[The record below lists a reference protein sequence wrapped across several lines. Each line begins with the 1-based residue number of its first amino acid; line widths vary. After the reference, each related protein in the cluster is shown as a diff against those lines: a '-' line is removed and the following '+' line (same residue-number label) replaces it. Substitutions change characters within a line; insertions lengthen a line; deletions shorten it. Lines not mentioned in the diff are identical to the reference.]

1 MPIFDDSPV
10 TTFTPRP
17 TVNVVPPPPE
27 PQGGSFLDVMQA
39 AGRTEN
45 DIVAAVDLLTQPKQK
60 VDLNFNLLEEAK
72 KRNVDAADYTDA
84 LNPAHLDQ
92 LIAKRNQEDRDNAML
107 DQAGWGGFLA
117 RVAAGIVSPTTL
129 LPMVGPETTGLKT
142 MLTVGLNAAAGAA
155 MQEGVLY
162 ADQRTRTKTQAAYS
176 IGSSLLLGS
185 VLGGIAHTLKPS
197 ELARMSHDMAN
208 APEGFAISSPTP
220 SILDAGA
227 KETNNLADAGQL
239 KKGWGAHLLS
249 PMSGITRNFEQWN
262 APKYIKDLGGAPQVR
277 KMTAGFSQADLIL
290 QNNADFIAASRG
302 GNVEQIKR
310 VYNGVSYEGTVA
322 LQNAYQDYILGADA
336 KGWFKQGRA
345 TLAGSRRPDGKLTWG
360 EFKKQVTEDWM
371 TGQTAVGVPD
381 PVRKAAKEVAEKVYK
396 ALYDEGV
403 KYGVFTGKEV
413 PVGDENYINRVYNDE
428 VIMRRRPEFEQILA
442 SNYQRQLDKDF
453 GEKLQRLQ
461 DAMVKDKQRLSDMQL
476 PLDQAQKLRDDL
488 IHAKV
493 DVTDATNPQV
503 IQGAELLKANA
514 KAVKELTKELDDLR
528 KVKIDVNDLGAY
540 KSRTDRMGEI
550 EAALKQ
556 KALEAEGT
564 KKALGDELAK
574 YQKDAAEIRRRL
586 NNLNNNIHIKDTRL
600 KKKLDKIVANEDA
613 QAETILRASKQ
624 LQKFVKFLDSAS
636 PDKIEQELTKLKNSF
651 ADHAAKYDKAQQDL
665 IKLENDGYGPD
676 VFSGKDNTPP
686 QQDKVD
692 VVDVSKTTPPEDVLP
707 TIQQLQ
713 APIQPKPV
721 EVDTDFVDVTDT
733 VQAFKDF
740 KKIDDIASSNVDDA
754 LANLQ
759 HYDTI
764 DDAKAAYWK
773 NVKDTLKDEGIIHP
787 DAYKRAQESYNK
799 WFDAELPKEL
809 EKLKK
814 DSDINTASKFWRTGE
829 DARSWLEEHGREDI
843 QAIMKKIKPHLDN
856 TNIAVVDKKGPQPKD
871 TFLSDFWRSTDNGQ
885 YCRIGGHS
893 GTAETLLLISKEAL
907 GNMRTLP
914 HELIHA
920 SLAHKIEAG
929 IKGLDPALTKQV
941 DQLRALLGHVEG
953 HVREEIRDNP
963 GWTGLSDTNFYTK
976 YSVYDIHELAAN
988 VFVNPG
994 VAEFYRSIPYKSKT
1008 VYDAIL
1014 DVFRKIL
1021 GIKPEEENA
1030 FNALIDITDR
1040 MWKEPNLSTAPY
1052 RGGKKLAEDG
1062 LPPEMKLSDKMD
1074 ALSGKMD
1081 TIAAKIEQLD
1091 AHDPVKF
1098 KQEVEQAMRDLADTH
1113 AKINAKRVIRNE
1125 KLWKQVE
1132 AMSPEAR
1139 ARKIADLELKAKERP
1154 RKFIE
1159 RFRDTNAGKMA
1170 IDSESGLLQGNGDF
1184 AAHAKEMAKDTVTK
1198 ILGSERRLAYSDIIR
1213 EKRGP
1218 ELARVLNIP
1227 SAEIKD
1233 FLEMDMERLMAIY
1246 TRTVGGDTAIAKV
1259 FGSADAAAEFAK
1271 LDDEMNSMLAKIETL
1286 TDKKGNPL
1294 DQKAKEDITKQTHDF
1309 YDAARKN
1316 LYVLMERAKGMRG
1329 IPKDA
1334 GSWSARGAK
1343 MVMDINFMRLMGN
1356 VLISSVADPG
1366 RAVMK
1371 FGLTRTFRDGL
1382 LPMITNLKTLR
1393 MSQHEAR
1400 LAGVALDPIIHS
1412 RAAALADIFD
1422 DAHRGT
1428 KIEKAVHWA
1437 STKMGLAAGFDH
1449 WTSAIKQFTA
1459 GIANAKLL
1467 DNISAVME
1475 GKVKGKQLV
1484 KAQEYLSKLNID
1496 ADFAERIWKEV
1507 TSGEGGGKVNGIWLP
1522 NTENWTDR
1530 EAVLAYRA
1538 ALGSEVDATIITP
1551 GFERP
1556 NWVDS
1561 SLPAKMMA
1569 QFKSFGFTSTQKT
1582 LMAGLQEHDLAF
1594 MNGVISSLALGA
1606 LSYYLYGVFTGGKT
1620 YTEMMNAGPDKWA
1633 DEAISRSGVT
1643 AIFDE
1648 AQRISARVPLLQK
1661 YTSFSGRQTT
1671 RRGGGDL
1678 ASEIL
1683 GPSFDALSRVTKIAS
1698 EIDSPTKSTLHT
1710 VRTLLPLQNIF
1721 YLRQLLDKVEAAAG
1735 SKLPKKRSAQ

>member
-1 MPIFDDSPV
+1 MPIFDDSLV

-129 LPMVGPETTGLKT
+129 FPMVGPETTGLKT

-176 IGSSLLLGS
+176 IGSSMLLGS

-249 PMSGITRNFEQWN
+249 PLSGITRNFEQWN

-493 DVTDATNPQV
+493 DLTDATNPQV

-613 QAETILRASKQ
+613 QAETILRAQKQ
-624 LQKFVKFLDSAS
+624 LQKFVSMAASAS
-636 PDKIEQELTKLKNSF
+636 PEKIDAELSKLKNAF
-651 ADHAAKYDKAQQDL
+651 EDHAKKFDDFEKEL
-665 IKLENDGYGPD
+665 HEIENGDPTK
-676 VFSGKDNTPP
+676 VGKD
-686 QQDKVD
+686 
-692 VVDVSKTTPPEDVLP
+692 
-707 TIQQLQ
+707 
-713 APIQPKPV
+713 
-721 EVDTDFVDVTDT
+721 
-733 VQAFKDF
+733 
-740 KKIDDIASSNVDDA
+740 
-754 LANLQ
+754 
-759 HYDTI
+759 
-764 DDAKAAYWK
+764 
-773 NVKDTLKDEGIIHP
+773 
-787 DAYKRAQESYNK
+787 
-799 WFDAELPKEL
+799 
-809 EKLKK
+809 
-814 DSDINTASKFWRTGE
+814 
-829 DARSWLEEHGREDI
+829 
-843 QAIMKKIKPHLDN
+843 
-856 TNIAVVDKKGPQPKD
+856 
-871 TFLSDFWRSTDNGQ
+871 
-885 YCRIGGHS
+885 
-893 GTAETLLLISKEAL
+893 
-907 GNMRTLP
+907 
-914 HELIHA
+914 HE
-920 SLAHKIEAG
+920 
-929 IKGLDPALTKQV
+929 
-941 DQLRALLGHVEG
+941 
-953 HVREEIRDNP
+953 
-963 GWTGLSDTNFYTK
+963 
-976 YSVYDIHELAAN
+976 
-988 VFVNPG
+988 
-994 VAEFYRSIPYKSKT
+994 
-1008 VYDAIL
+1008 
-1014 DVFRKIL
+1014 
-1021 GIKPEEENA
+1021 
-1030 FNALIDITDR
+1030 
-1040 MWKEPNLSTAPY
+1040 
-1052 RGGKKLAEDG
+1052 G
-1062 LPPEMKLSDKMD
+1062 LPPELIIGDKMD
-1074 ALSGKMD
+1074 AVAGKMD
-1081 TIAAKIEQLD
+1081 EVSAKIDQLD
-1091 AHDPVKF
+1091 AHDPVAF
-1098 KQEVEQAMRDLADTH
+1098 KQEIESMMRDLADTH
-1113 AKINAKRVIRNE
+1113 AKINAKRVLRNE

-1246 TRTVGGDTAIAKV
+1246 TRTVGADTAIAKV

-1286 TDKKGNPL
+1286 KDKKGNPL

-1400 LAGVALDPIIHS
+1400 LAGVALDPVIHS

-1496 ADFAERIWKEV
+1496 AEFAERIWKEV

-1620 YTEMMNAGPDKWA
+1620 YTEMMNAGLDKWA

-1648 AQRISARVPLLQK
+1648 AQRISARVSLLQK